1 MDNQKM
7 EIGAPINIA
16 SIMVELDKIEGVQ
29 SVHNIEIENLY
40 DSNLG
45 YSNNVYSVKEATRN
59 GILYPSMDPCVFEV
73 KYPKSDIQGRII
85 DL

>member
-1 MDNQKM
+1 M

-45 YSNNVYSVKEATRN
+45 YSGNLYSVKEAIRN
-59 GILYPSMDPCVFEV
+59 NILYPSMDPCVFEV
-73 KYPKSDIQGRII
+73 KYPKNDIKGRII